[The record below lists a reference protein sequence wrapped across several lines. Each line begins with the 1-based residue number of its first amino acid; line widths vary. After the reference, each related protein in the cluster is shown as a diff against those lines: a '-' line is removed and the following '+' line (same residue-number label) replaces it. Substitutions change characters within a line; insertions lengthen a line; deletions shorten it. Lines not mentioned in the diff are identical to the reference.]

1 METLLLYEG
10 SGFMYWIESEVHL
23 GMTEVCNSRSY
34 VVLVLRAA
42 EWKLG
47 MSDAKVPGLMRQALL
62 AGGRT
67 ILLWSYG
74 SVMCNLCILDNPRT
88 CSFSICSS
96 SWGWTFAWASA
107 SLQCLGKQTT
117 V

>member
-1 METLLLYEG
+1 
-10 SGFMYWIESEVHL
+10 
-23 GMTEVCNSRSY
+23 
-34 VVLVLRAA
+34 
-42 EWKLG
+42 
-47 MSDAKVPGLMRQALL
+47 MSDAKVPGLTRKALL

-74 SVMCNLCILDNPRT
+74 SVMCNLHILDNPRT

-107 SLQCLGKQTT
+107 SLQCLGKGTT